1 MRRSDVSKYNGPALI
16 ISNNKL
22 RVYLMKL
29 IKVTA
34 LLILAFTLS
43 ACGDSPPS
51 TSEAPATVAPPAEPA
66 NESEIVLTNGVK
78 TKRIEGFGGVI
89 AEKYDDS
96 QEWWAP
102 YETPNEDAP
111 NVIIFLLDDVG
122 FAQVGS
128 FGGLIETPTID
139 QLASNGLRFNNFH
152 TTALCSPSR
161 ASLMA
166 GRNPHSIGLGS
177 HALTAMGFPGYNA
190 IMPESAKSVANYLEE
205 SGYINYALGK
215 WDHTPLY
222 EVSQVGPFDRWP
234 SGEGFHHAYTFMAAD
249 VHQFVPVMWND
260 HTPEPYHKS
269 VHLDQDL
276 ADRAIEWITG
286 HKSIKPDLPFMM
298 LWASGSM
305 HSPHHAPDS
314 HIDKYRGKFDMGWD
328 KAREEIIA
336 RQKELGIIPAD
347 TELTKRIDEIPAW
360 DSLPAEEREL
370 YARQME
376 VFAAQMEWVDLQI
389 GRVVAELERIGELDN
404 TLIFVTADNGAS
416 GEGGLAGTF
425 NETYVLNGLPT
436 PLEANLGHLEDWGRE
451 NTYPHYHAGWAMAGN
466 TPFRYFKQSE
476 HRGGQQDHLVVH
488 WPNGIKAKGEIRDQY
503 HHISDIAPTILEA
516 AGVEVP
522 EVYHGVKQQPM
533 DGVSMIYAFDAA
545 DAPNRKQ
552 RQYYEMFGNRAIWVD
567 GWKAVTLHA
576 NRMPW
581 DLAVTL
587 PFDQDEWE
595 LYNVAE
601 DFSESRNLADENP
614 EKLAE
619 LVAIFDE
626 EAWKYNVYPLY
637 DDMIK
642 RIGAQQ
648 DRLFGDQK
656 EFVYFAPGAV
666 RIAEKS
672 SAPVKNRAHT
682 IEATLE
688 RKGGEQGVIVAV
700 GGMTGGYTM
709 FVKNNRLYY
718 DYNYL
723 DGVHYILESP
733 PLTGG
738 ATNVKFSFTKTR
750 EFGGN
755 GELYINGELVDE
767 VEMPLMH
774 VSTYS
779 LAETFD
785 VGRDTGTQVSRMYT
799 DPFAYNG
806 ELDRV
811 IFQVSNDNTVPPRML
826 PPAAYR

>member
-1 MRRSDVSKYNGPALI
+1 M
-16 ISNNKL
+16 ISNRL
-22 RVYLMKL
+22 LTIAGV
-29 IKVTA
+29 A
-34 LLILAFTLS
+34 L
-43 ACGDSPPS
+43 
-51 TSEAPATVAPPAEPA
+51 VASLFSGIDVRGQIFE
-66 NESEIVLTNGVK
+66 EGGVK
-78 TKRIEGFGGVI
+78 KKRIEGFGGVI
-89 AEKYDDS
+89 AENYADS
-96 QEWWAP
+96 KEWWAP
-102 YETPNEDAP
+102 EQRPKAGAP
-111 NVIIFLLDDVG
+111 NIIIFLLDDVG

-128 FGGLIETPTID
+128 FGGLIKTPNID
-139 QLASNGLRFNNFH
+139 ALSANGLRYNNFH

-190 IMPESAKSVANYLEE
+190 IMPDSAKSVANYLQEQ
-205 SGYINYALGK
+205 GYVNYALGK

-234 SGEGFHHAYTFMAAD
+234 SGEGFQHAYTFMAAD

-314 HIDKYRGKFDMGWD
+314 YIDKYRGKFDMGWD
-328 KAREEIIA
+328 EARKQILE
-336 RQKELGIIPAD
+336 RQKQLGIVPANTQLTERIP
-347 TELTKRIDEIPAW
+347 EIPAW
-360 DSLPAEEREL
+360 DSLSEEEKSL

-376 VFAAQMEWVDLQI
+376 VFAAQMEWVDMQI
-389 GRVVAELERIGELDN
+389 GRVVAELARIGELDN

-425 NETYVLNGLPT
+425 NETYVLNGMQT
-436 PLEANLGHLEDWGRE
+436 PLEANLRHQRDWGRA

-476 HRGGQQDHLVVH
+476 HRGGQHDHLVVH
-488 WPNGIKAKGEIRDQY
+488 WPNGIQAKGEIRNQY
-503 HHISDIAPTILEA
+503 HHISDIAPTILEV

-522 EVYHGVKQQPM
+522 ATYHGVKQQPM
-533 DGVSMIYAFDAA
+533 DGVSMRYSFD
-545 DAPNRKQ
+545 DPGAPNRKH
-552 RQYYEMFGNRAIWVD
+552 RQYYEMFGNRAIWAD

-581 DLAVTL
+581 ETNVVL

-595 LYNVAE
+595 LYHVDE
-601 DFSESRNLADENP
+601 DFSEATNLAAQHP
-614 EKLAE
+614 EKLQE
-619 LVAIFDE
+619 LIRIFDE

-642 RIGAQQ
+642 RLAAQQ

-656 EFVYFAPGAV
+656 EFVYFHPGAF

-682 IEATLE
+682 IETRIDLTGA
-688 RKGGEQGVIVAV
+688 EQGVIVAV
-700 GGMTGGYTM
+700 GGMTGGFTM
-709 FVKNNRLYY
+709 FIKDRQLYY
-718 DYNYL
+718 DYNFL
-723 DGVHYILESP
+723 DGVHYVLESERLP
-733 PLTGG
+733 KGETDL
-738 ATNVKFSFTKTR
+738 KFNFIKTK
-750 EFGGN
+750 EFGGK
-755 GELYINGELVDE
+755 GELYVNGEKVDE
-767 VEMPLMH
+767 VDMPQMH

-785 VGRDTGTQVSRMYT
+785 VGRDTGTQVSDSYEG
-799 DPFAYNG
+799 PFPFDG
-806 ELDRV
+806 VLDRV
-811 IFQVSNDNTVPPRML
+811 VITVSDENTVPPRKL
-826 PPAAYR
+826 PAIDY

>member
-1 MRRSDVSKYNGPALI
+1 
-16 ISNNKL
+16 
-22 RVYLMKL
+22 MKKIHMSIL
-29 IKVTA
+29 PSLLFACNVTA
-34 LLILAFTLS
+34 VSHGDVDISPNS
-43 ACGDSPPS
+43 A
-51 TSEAPATVAPPAEPA
+51 EA
-66 NESEIVLTNGVK
+66 SISDIK
-78 TKRIEGFGGVI
+78 TKKVEGFGGVI
-89 AEKYDDS
+89 AKKYSDS
-96 QEWWAP
+96 KEWWAAEKRP
-102 YETPNEDAP
+102 KKGSP

-128 FGGLIETPTID
+128 FGGLIKTPNID
-139 QLASNGLRFNNFH
+139 KLAANGLRFNNFH

-166 GRNPHSIGLGS
+166 GRNPHAIGLGS

-190 IMPESAKSVANYLEE
+190 IMPESAKSVANYLQGA
-205 SGYINYALGK
+205 GYINYALGK

-234 SGEGFHHAYTFMAAD
+234 SGEGFQHAYTFMAAD

-260 HTPEPYHKS
+260 HSPEEYRKS
-269 VHLDQDL
+269 VHLDKDL
-276 ADRAIEWITG
+276 ADRAINWITG

-314 HIDKYRGKFDMGWD
+314 HIDRYKGKFDMGWD
-328 KAREEIIA
+328 KARDIILQQQIA
-336 RQKELGIIPAD
+336 KGVVPAG
-347 TELTKRIDEIPAW
+347 TKLTDRIDQIPAW
-360 DSLPAEEREL
+360 DSLSEQEKGL

-376 VFAAQMEWVDLQI
+376 VFAGQMEWVDLQI
-389 GRVVAELERIGELDN
+389 GRVVDELQRIGELEN

-425 NETYVLNGLPT
+425 NETYVLNGLQT
-436 PLEANLGHLEDWGRE
+436 PLEANLKHQEDWGRE

-476 HRGGQQDHLVVH
+476 HRGGQADHMVVH
-488 WPNGIKAKGEIRDQY
+488 WPNGIKAKGEVRSQY
-503 HHISDIAPTILEA
+503 HHISDVAPTIMEA
-516 AGVEVP
+516 AGITVP
-522 EVYHGVKQQPM
+522 EEYNGVKQQPM
-533 DGVSMIYAFDAA
+533 DGVSMVYAFNDAV
-545 DAPNRKQ
+545 APNKRE

-567 GWKAVTLHA
+567 GWKAVSLHA

-581 DLAVTL
+581 DVNVVL
-587 PFDQDEWE
+587 PFDQDKWE
-595 LYNVAE
+595 LYHVE
-601 DFSESRNLADENP
+601 KDFSESTDLAGENP
-614 EKLAE
+614 EKLEE
-619 LVAIFDE
+619 LIAIFDE

-642 RIGAQQ
+642 RLGAQQ

-682 IEATLE
+682 IETQLDL
-688 RKGGEQGVIVAV
+688 KGDEEGVIVAV

-709 FVKNNRLYY
+709 FIKDNHLYY
-718 DYNYL
+718 DYNFL
-723 DGVHYILESP
+723 DGVHYILKSA
-733 PLTGG
+733 PLPKGITDL
-738 ATNVKFSFTKTR
+738 KFSFTRTKA
-750 EFGGN
+750 FGGE
-755 GELYINGELVDE
+755 GELFVNSEKVDK
-767 VEMPLMH
+767 VDMPQMH

-785 VGRDTGTQVSRMYT
+785 VGLDTGTQVSDVYT
-799 DPFAYNG
+799 GVFKFNG
-806 ELDRV
+806 KLDRV
-811 IFQVSNDNTVPPRML
+811 IFTVSDTNTVPPRAL
-826 PPAAYR
+826 PAMYH

>member
-1 MRRSDVSKYNGPALI
+1 MNVLKI
-16 ISNNKL
+16 
-22 RVYLMKL
+22 
-29 IKVTA
+29 TA
-34 LLILAFTLS
+34 LFILAFTLS
-43 ACGDSPPS
+43 ACGDAPPS
-51 TSEAPATVAPPAEPA
+51 TSDAQDKSAAVEPPAEEPA
-66 NESEIVLTNGVK
+66 TLSEIVLIDGVK

-89 AEKYDDS
+89 AERYEDS

-122 FAQVGS
+122 FAQVSS
-128 FGGLIETPTID
+128 FGGLIETPNID
-139 QLASNGLRFNNFH
+139 ELAANGLRFNNFH

-205 SGYINYALGK
+205 AGYINYALGK

-260 HTPEPYHKS
+260 HTPEPYRKS

-314 HIDKYRGKFDMGWD
+314 HIDKYRGKFDQGWD

-336 RQKELGIIPAD
+336 RQKELGIIPAN
-347 TELTKRIDEIPAW
+347 TELTERIDEIPAW
-360 DSLPAEEREL
+360 DSLPVEEREL

-389 GRVVAELERIGELDN
+389 GRVVDELERIGELDN

-425 NETYVLNGLPT
+425 NETYVLNGLQT
-436 PLEANLGHLEDWGRE
+436 PLEANLDNLDDWGRE

-503 HHISDIAPTILEA
+503 HHISDIAPTIMEA
-516 AGVEVP
+516 AGIEVP
-522 EVYHGVKQQPM
+522 ETYHGVEQQPM
-533 DGVSMIYAFDAA
+533 DGVSMMYAFNAA
-545 DAPNRKQ
+545 DAANRKQ

-587 PFDQDEWE
+587 PFDEDEWE

-601 DFSESRNLADENP
+601 DFSEAHNLADKNP

-619 LVAIFDE
+619 LVAIFEE

-642 RIGAQQ
+642 RVGAQQ
-648 DRLFGDQK
+648 DRLFGDQT

-666 RIAEKS
+666 HIA
-672 SAPVKNRAHT
+672 
-682 IEATLE
+682 
-688 RKGGEQGVIVAV
+688 
-700 GGMTGGYTM
+700 
-709 FVKNNRLYY
+709 
-718 DYNYL
+718 
-723 DGVHYILESP
+723 
-733 PLTGG
+733 
-738 ATNVKFSFTKTR
+738 
-750 EFGGN
+750 
-755 GELYINGELVDE
+755 
-767 VEMPLMH
+767 
-774 VSTYS
+774 
-779 LAETFD
+779 
-785 VGRDTGTQVSRMYT
+785 
-799 DPFAYNG
+799 
-806 ELDRV
+806 
-811 IFQVSNDNTVPPRML
+811 
-826 PPAAYR
+826 